1 MRARDEGV
9 RADVDG
15 HPEAVARRVDEPALE
30 ILGSGKRDGV
40 DEDVEPSAKRVANL
54 REHAR
59 EVVVGTHVALGDE
72 RTVDGRGEIA
82 DVLLDALALVG
93 ERHARP
99 LVGEALCDRPCD
111 RALIRD
117 AEDERL
123 LALEPAGHP
132 SILNG

>member
-1 MRARDEGV
+1 MSSPPPKAS
-9 RADVDG
+9 AD
-15 HPEAVARRVDEPALE
+15 
-30 ILGSGKRDGV
+30 
-40 DEDVEPSAKRVANL
+40 L
-54 REHAR
+54 REDTR
-59 EVVVGTHVALGDE
+59 EVVVGADVALRDE

-99 LVGEALCDRPCD
+99 LVGEALRDRPGD

-123 LALEPAGHP
+123 LAFEPAGHP
-132 SILNG
+132 AILNG